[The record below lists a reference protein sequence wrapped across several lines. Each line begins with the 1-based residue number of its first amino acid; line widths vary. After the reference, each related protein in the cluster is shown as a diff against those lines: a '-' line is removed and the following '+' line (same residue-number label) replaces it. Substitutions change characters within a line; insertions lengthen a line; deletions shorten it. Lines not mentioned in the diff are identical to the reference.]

1 MSSPNNP
8 RPTIMKL
15 KLNSGSKTGA
25 AGASDAAAPSPSVQ
39 TPSVQTPGGSNKI
52 KIKWGGQSAQNTPA
66 SENPPPALAPQPA
79 ASQPPAKPKRKYTKK
94 ADKGKAAGEGAAA
107 AVKPTSPKASRKRKN
122 EGTEDGATALVKK
135 SKPSLALKTAFS
147 PAAAAN
153 TKMSLKIRNMQPK
166 TPTVTRLK
174 VKHAG
179 KPPPRLPGY
188 GYDSED
194 DEAEEDPSI
203 EHAFILRMMPGPDCD
218 YLAKAI
224 SEKKVGVSLKEGGA
238 DVSFRFLDRD
248 GRRAC
253 VTIKGNHY
261 AASLLD
267 LPCVVEGMKSWER
280 KGAWFKTTDICQL
293 LLVWARVDKEEE
305 ARTRPLPK
313 EIDDKTWQYPHGLT
327 PPMHYVRKRRFR
339 PRVARHVIDAVE
351 EELERLLTA
360 DKQAK
365 EAGGESV
372 YELVDPNKPDEP
384 DDDGAFDELLAQ
396 QAQSAVDEEGSFLD
410 AEGEDVDEDAL
421 TAMMEQ
427 QLEAEDEPM
436 ASVEAPPTANDI
448 DAAHVVAAQALGGD
462 LEVGTPTGAEG
473 ETPGASAAGG
483 DTEQEATS
491 GSDADDDD
499 DDEIDEVALAAQEEK
514 AQLREEVA
522 DLKREVDNAKQQ
534 MERQNNP
541 LLKQRLMAKV
551 KSLQSDLEL
560 KKASL
565 GDDDDE

>member
-1 MSSPNNP
+1 MSSPDNP

-15 KLNSGSKTGA
+15 KLNSGSKSGP
-25 AGASDAAAPSPSVQ
+25 AGASDAAAQSPSVQ

-52 KIKWGGQSAQNTPA
+52 KIKWGGQSAQNTPV
-66 SENPPPALAPQPA
+66 SENPPAPPPPAAAPAPAPQPTA
-79 ASQPPAKPKRKYTKK
+79 PAKPKRKYTKK
-94 ADKGKAAGEGAAA
+94 ADKEKAAGEGAAA
-107 AVKPTSPKASRKRKN
+107 AVKPTSPKQSRKRKN
-122 EGTEDGATALVKK
+122 EGGEDGATGSAKK
-135 SKPSLALKTAFS
+135 TKPSLSLKTGLPA
-147 PAAAAN
+147 AAAAN
-153 TKMSLKIRNMQPK
+153 TKMSLKIRNTQPK
-166 TPTVTRLK
+166 TPTVTRIK

-224 SEKKVGVSLKEGGA
+224 SEKKIGVSLKEGGA
-238 DVSFRFLDRD
+238 DVSFRFFDRD

-253 VTIKGNHY
+253 VTIKGHHY

-280 KGAWFKTTDICQL
+280 KGAWYKTTDICQL
-293 LLVWARVDKEEE
+293 LLVWAQVDKEED
-305 ARTRPLPK
+305 ARTKPLPK

-384 DDDGAFDELLAQ
+384 DEDQD
-396 QAQSAVDEEGSFLD
+396 QSAVEEEGHLFD
-410 AEGEDVDEDAL
+410 AEGEDVDADAL
-421 TAMMEQ
+421 TALMEQ

-462 LEVGTPTGAEG
+462 LEVGTPTGPEG

-483 DTEQEATS
+483 DTEQEASS

-499 DDEIDEVALAAQEEK
+499 DDEIDEAALAAQEEK

-551 KSLQSDLEL
+551 KSLMSDLEL

>member
-1 MSSPNNP
+1 
-8 RPTIMKL
+8 MKL
-15 KLNSGSKTGA
+15 KLNSGPRPAPSGTSE
-25 AGASDAAAPSPSVQ
+25 ASAQSPSVQ
-39 TPSVQTPGGSNKI
+39 TPSAQTPGGGNKI
-52 KIKWGGQSAQNTPA
+52 KIKWGGQSAQNTPI
-66 SENPPPALAPQPA
+66 SENPPSAPQPPG
-79 ASQPPAKPKRKYTKK
+79 SQPPAKPKRKYTKK
-94 ADKGKAAGEGAAA
+94 ADKEKGTAPGPAAA
-107 AVKPTSPKASRKRKN
+107 IKPTSPTASRKRKKE
-122 EGTEDGATALVKK
+122 EGEDGAAGSAKK
-135 SKPSLALKTAFS
+135 SKPALSLKTG
-147 PAAAAN
+147 AAAAAA
-153 TKMSLKIRNMQPK
+153 TKMSFKIRNTQPK
-166 TPTVTRLK
+166 TPIPTRIK

-194 DEAEEDPSI
+194 DEAEEDPAI

-224 SEKKVGVSLKEGGA
+224 SEKKVGVPLKEGGA
-238 DVSFRFLDRD
+238 DVSFRFFDRE

-253 VTIKGNHY
+253 VIIRGSYY

-280 KGAWFKTTDICQL
+280 KGAWYKTTDICQL
-293 LLVWARVDKEEE
+293 LLVWAKVDSEED
-305 ARTRPLPK
+305 AKKRPLPK
-313 EIDDKTWQYPHGLT
+313 DIDDKTWQYPHGLT

-351 EELERLLTA
+351 EELERLLAA

-365 EAGGESV
+365 EGGGEST
-372 YELVDPNKPDEP
+372 YELVDPNKPDE
-384 DDDGAFDELLAQ
+384 AEEEASMMEEMLAQ
-396 QAQSAVDEEGSFLD
+396 HDQSGGLADEYGALFD
-410 AEGEDVDEDAL
+410 AEGEDDVDAAAL
-421 TAMMEQ
+421 TALMEQ
-427 QLEAEDEPM
+427 QLEAEDEPV

-448 DAAHVVAAQALGGD
+448 DAAHVVATQALGGD
-462 LEVGTPTGAEG
+462 AAEASTPVA

-483 DTEQEATS
+483 DMEHDEASS

-499 DDEIDEVALAAQEEK
+499 EDEIDEAALAAQEER

-522 DLKREVDNAKQQ
+522 DLQREVDVARQQ

-541 LLKQRLMAKV
+541 LLKGRLMAKV

-565 GDDDDE
+565 GEDDE